1 MSCWQRCTSTR
12 ILATTPS
19 AIWLHS
25 ASAAN
30 SRTTVRR
37 IAASA
42 GSPSSAAAHS
52 ATCSAESIPKR
63 ADAMDHD
70 SRGTLA
76 KFCQKLHHPLMTTMN
91 VSLPET
97 MKRFID
103 AQVEGR
109 GFGTI
114 SEYVRALI
122 RNEQEREQL
131 RELLLAGAA
140 SVPAEP
146 ADTIWFVPL
155 SLPVTAKE
163 RNCPDMRFE
172 QQGLALLSRPVAEA
186 EDRISLNNEVGSM
199 TLQRVR

>member
-1 MSCWQRCTSTR
+1 
-12 ILATTPS
+12 
-19 AIWLHS
+19 
-25 ASAAN
+25 
-30 SRTTVRR
+30 
-37 IAASA
+37 
-42 GSPSSAAAHS
+42 
-52 ATCSAESIPKR
+52 
-63 ADAMDHD
+63 
-70 SRGTLA
+70 
-76 KFCQKLHHPLMTTMN
+76 MTTMN

-109 GFGTI
+109 GFCTSSKYI
-114 SEYVRALI
+114 RALI
-122 RNEQEREQL
+122 RKDQEREQL

-155 SLPVTAKE
+155 SPPVTAEE

>member
-1 MSCWQRCTSTR
+1 
-12 ILATTPS
+12 
-19 AIWLHS
+19 
-25 ASAAN
+25 
-30 SRTTVRR
+30 
-37 IAASA
+37 
-42 GSPSSAAAHS
+42 
-52 ATCSAESIPKR
+52 
-63 ADAMDHD
+63 
-70 SRGTLA
+70 
-76 KFCQKLHHPLMTTMN
+76 MTTMN

-109 GFGTI
+109 GFGTS

-155 SLPVTAKE
+155 SPPVTAEE

-172 QQGLALLSRPVAEA
+172 QQGLALLSRPVALVAEA

-199 TLQRVR
+199 TLQMVR

>member
-1 MSCWQRCTSTR
+1 VLATAHLDQDPGNNALRNLAALCQRCQ
-12 ILATTPS
+12 LAHDRP
-19 AIWLHS
+19 AH
-25 ASAAN
+25 
-30 SRTTVRR
+30 RR
-37 IAASA
+37 QRWIT
-42 GSPSSAAAHS
+42 SSAAAHS
-52 ATCSAESIPKR
+52 ATCSAVSIPKR
-63 ADAMDHD
+63 ADAMDHE
-70 SRGTLA
+70 SLGTLA

-109 GFGTI
+109 GFGTS

-146 ADTIWFVPL
+146 TDTIWFVPL
-155 SLPVTAKE
+155 SPPVTAEE